1 MRPRTR
7 YVSAIHDSGGQRAL
21 LVDLA
26 EACEVEFAKIS
37 SDTQARLGELL
48 DPGLEPIN
56 PLDAWGTGNAAD
68 DIYTDCLLALDADP
82 ETGLSLFACD
92 LCPIEDP
99 ESFYPA
105 IAEAVRG
112 RLRNPLAWLVHLS
125 AAGSEHQMAK
135 LRALGI
141 PVLMGTETGLRATRH
156 VLEYSQFQRDRAAG
170 GRGVVAHAVSQP
182 DNLAELRQ
190 EVREAGSALD
200 EHASKQLLAA
210 YGLTITRER
219 RCDGLDAAVRAANEI
234 GFPVALKTAGGDL
247 HKTEH
252 GGVRLDLANADQL
265 AAAYRDFEARLGP
278 QVLVQE
284 MIEEGAELI
293 LGIVNDPQFGPMLT
307 LGTGGIFVEVLEDV
321 RMLALPTT
329 SDAVRQALLGLRGVA
344 LLQGARGRSP
354 ADLEAVTLAA
364 MGLAALASD
373 LGDLIAEVDVNPL
386 RALPN
391 RAVVVDALVVPKPSA

>member
-1 MRPRTR
+1 
-7 YVSAIHDSGGQRAL
+7 
-21 LVDLA
+21 
-26 EACEVEFAKIS
+26 
-37 SDTQARLGELL
+37 
-48 DPGLEPIN
+48 
-56 PLDAWGTGNAAD
+56 
-68 DIYTDCLLALDADP
+68 
-82 ETGLSLFACD
+82 
-92 LCPIEDP
+92 
-99 ESFYPA
+99 
-105 IAEAVRG
+105 
-112 RLRNPLAWLVHLS
+112 
-125 AAGSEHQMAK
+125 
-135 LRALGI
+135 
-141 PVLMGTETGLRATRH
+141 
-156 VLEYSQFQRDRAAG
+156 
-170 GRGVVAHAVSQP
+170 
-182 DNLAELRQ
+182 
-190 EVREAGSALD
+190 
-200 EHASKQLLAA
+200 
-210 YGLTITRER
+210 
-219 RCDGLDAAVRAANEI
+219 
-234 GFPVALKTAGGDL
+234 VALKTAGGDL

-252 GGVRLDLANADQL
+252 GGVRLDLANADEL
-265 AAAYRDFEARLGP
+265 ATAYRDFEARLGP

-391 RAVVVDALVVPKPSA
+391 RAVVVDALVIPKPSA